1 MNLPTIIVL
10 LIVLAMVIVAIRIL
24 RTGKG
29 KCSCGENTKQEAHYN
44 KCASCS
50 ANCPL
55 KNKYK

>member
-10 LIVLAMVIVAIRIL
+10 LVVLGLVIVAIRIM
-24 RTGKG
+24 RMSKG
-29 KCSCGENTKQEAHYN
+29 SCSCNGKTTKQETN

-55 KNKYK
+55 RGK